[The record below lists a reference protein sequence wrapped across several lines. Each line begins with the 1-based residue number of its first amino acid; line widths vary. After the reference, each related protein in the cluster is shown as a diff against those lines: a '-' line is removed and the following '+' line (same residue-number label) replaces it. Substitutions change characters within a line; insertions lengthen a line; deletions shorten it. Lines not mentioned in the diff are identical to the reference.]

1 MEPLFPGIARKS
13 GNPISDF
20 INLPSSYFRGQQ
32 APASLKRV
40 TDSLADLHGGNFR
53 GQQAPASLK
62 RHHSR
67 ALQPYIGGFLQ

>member
-32 APASLKRV
+32 APASLKR
-40 TDSLADLHGGNFR
+40 
-53 GQQAPASLK
+53 
-62 RHHSR
+62 HHSR

>member
-32 APASLKRV
+32 APASLKRAA
-40 TDSLADLHGGNFR
+40 LAALAVVFLHISGANR
-53 GQQAPASLK
+53 P
-62 RHHSR
+62 RPH
-67 ALQPYIGGFLQ
+67 